1 MNGTKSGSR
10 GFTLIA
16 SLLLLL
22 LMTGISIGLLMMV
35 QTEGRAGANDV
46 ENSLAYRGAEGAIE
60 NMTSSLA
67 GAFPEHPGSPGQRHY
82 QPELAS
88 AQYSGNHLP
97 RRRLYL

>member
-1 MNGTKSGSR
+1 MNGTTNNSR

-22 LMTGISIGLLMMV
+22 LMTGISVGLLMMV
-35 QTEGRAGANDV
+35 QTEGRAGNNDV

-67 GAFPEHPGSPGQRHY
+67 ATFRQDSQ
-82 QPELAS
+82 
-88 AQYSGNHLP
+88 
-97 RRRLYL
+97 